1 MVFWWKPK
9 PFLIIFHPGYPPKI
23 LVLKMEQH
31 RITKAIRS
39 QINRSAEME
48 HSAPLFLTSSFCF
61 DNAEDMRAAF
71 ADETDDNIY
80 SRFTNPN
87 VQEFVDRVRI
97 MEGAEDGFATAT
109 GMSAVF
115 ASFMALL
122 KQGDHL
128 LSCNAIFGSTHTVI
142 TKYLPKYGIEHS
154 YFKADQPEEW
164 ENLIRPTTKMIYVE
178 TPTNPGLEIID
189 LERLN
194 ALAKKYNLI
203 LNVDNCF
210 ATPVSQQ
217 PILYGA
223 DLVVHS
229 ATKWIDG
236 QGRVLGGVVVGKKEL
251 IKEIYLFCRS
261 TGPSLSPFNAWI
273 LSKSME
279 TLEVRMERHSASALY
294 LSQALEGHSKLNW
307 IKYPFLPS
315 HPQHAIAQ
323 KQMKDG
329 GGIVCFELKGGLAAG
344 RTFLDA
350 LQMLSLTAN
359 LGDTRSIASH
369 PASTTHAKLSEEER
383 QTVSITPGLI
393 RISVGLENRD
403 DILADVLQA
412 LEKV

>member
-1 MVFWWKPK
+1 MD
-9 PFLIIFHPGYPPKI
+9 
-23 LVLKMEQH
+23 QH

-39 QINRSAEME
+39 QVERTNEME
-48 HSAPLFLTSSFCF
+48 HSSPLFLTSSFCF
-61 DNAEDMRAAF
+61 DNAEEMRAAF
-71 ADETDDNIY
+71 ADESDDNIY

-122 KQGDHL
+122 KAGDHL

-142 TKYLPKYGIEHS
+142 TKYLPRFGIEHS
-154 YFKADQPEEW
+154 YFRADDPESW
-164 ENLIRPTTKMIYVE
+164 ESLVKPNTRMIYVE

-189 LERLN
+189 LEKLS
-194 ALAKKYNLI
+194 ALAKKHNLL

-217 PILYGA
+217 PIALGA

-261 TGPSLSPFNAWI
+261 TGPSLSPFNAWV

-279 TLEVRMERHSASALY
+279 TLEVRMERHAASALY
-294 LSQALEGHSKLNW
+294 LAEALESHPKINRT
-307 IKYPFLPS
+307 KYPFLPS
-315 HPQHAIAQ
+315 HPQHAIAK

-329 GGIVCFELKGGLAAG
+329 GGILCFELKGGIEAG
-344 RTFLDA
+344 RKFLDA
-350 LQMLSLTAN
+350 LKMLSLTAN

-369 PASTTHAKLSEEER
+369 PASTTHAKLTEEER
-383 QTVSITPGLI
+383 QTVGITPGLI
-393 RISVGLENRD
+393 RISVGLEHRD
-403 DILADVLQA
+403 DILNDVLQA
-412 LEKV
+412 LEHC